1 MPERVIASTL
11 NREGLM
17 NDVGKPWTRGTIHQI
32 LTNEKYIGNNVY
44 NRSSFKLKIQHVRNP
59 PEQWVRRDGAFE
71 ATVPVEMFLR
81 VQAIIA
87 ARSRH
92 LDNDQML
99 GLLRQTLERYGSLSG
114 ILIDEDEEAPSSS
127 AYRSRFGSLL
137 RAYRLIGY
145 TPRRD
150 YAYLEINRALR
161 RRHPELI
168 AEMAS
173 GIEKAGGRVVRN
185 DQTDLLTVNGEFTT
199 SLVIARCKPTPAG
212 TYRWL
217 IRFDAGLHPD
227 ITVVARMDQANCRAH
242 DYYVFPAIDFSAET
256 LPVLEDNGFTLDA
269 YRTDSLDVFYQLAG
283 RVSLQEAA

>member
-1 MPERVIASTL
+1 
-11 NREGLM
+11 
-17 NDVGKPWTRGTIHQI
+17 
-32 LTNEKYIGNNVY
+32 
-44 NRSSFKLKIQHVRNP
+44 
-59 PEQWVRRDGAFE
+59 
-71 ATVPVEMFLR
+71 MFLR

-92 LDNDQML
+92 LDDDQML

-127 AYRSRFGSLL
+127 TYRSRFGSLL

-168 AEMAS
+168 AKMAS
-173 GIEKAGGRVVRN
+173 GIEKAGGRAVRN

-227 ITVVARMDQANCRAH
+227 ITIVARMDHANRCAY

-283 RVSLQEAA
+283 RVPLQEAA